1 MFSHFPDNPVVGIAH
16 AKSLLDSK
24 MNNECLEVLANV
36 NVLPQEFANAG
47 HGIFEK
53 ANLTIALDLLE
64 KKKFKKA
71 ITYVDMSREWPE
83 NLGSG
88 KPYEPD
94 TRLQD
99 YIAAHCEAQLGNG
112 RSAEN
117 YHQQIIDFS
126 LKHRSDTRDPA
137 NIYLATRV
145 LDAQGKPEESEA
157 LIKDWEIKQDSLRD
171 WRISGGSSSPEV
183 QWVLAKYYKQK
194 EQAKK
199 LEAGILAHPYRSSK
213 FDIFHRAIRLID
225 MKPE

>member
-1 MFSHFPDNPVVGIAH
+1 MFSHFTENPVVGIAH

-47 HGIFEK
+47 HSIFEK
-53 ANLTIALDLLE
+53 ANLTIALDLIE

-71 ITYVDMSREWPE
+71 ITYVDLSREWPE

-99 YIAAHCEAQLGNG
+99 YIAAQCEVQLGNPG
-112 RSAEN
+112 SAED
-117 YHQQIIDFS
+117 YYQQIIDFS
-126 LKHRSDTRDPA
+126 LKHWSDTRDPV

-145 LDAQGKPEESEA
+145 LNAQGKPEKSEA
-157 LIKDWEIKQDSLRD
+157 LLKDWEIKQDSLRD

-183 QWVLAKYYKQK
+183 QWVLAKYYKQE
-194 EQAKK
+194 EQATK
-199 LEAGILAHPYRSSK
+199 LEAGILARSSEGSK
-213 FDIFHRAIRLID
+213 FDIFLRAYKLID
-225 MKPE
+225 IKHE